1 MVVTEKEMLTGLIIG
16 LSVHGVCAN
25 LEEGES
31 SERRFTDMFET
42 IRFKLNGKPT
52 QRTVDGERRLLWV
65 LRSDFG
71 LTGTKYGCGEGICGA
86 CTVLINN
93 KPTRSCQVPVKGIKG
108 KEVTTI
114 EGLARDGKLHPLQ
127 KAFMD
132 HDALQCGFCTP
143 GMIMNAYGLLLKKHQ
158 PTEAEIIEG
167 MNDHLCRCGSHVRIV
182 QAIQSAAK
190 EVKGGRRG

>member
-1 MVVTEKEMLTGLIIG
+1 
-16 LSVHGVCAN
+16 
-25 LEEGES
+25 
-31 SERRFTDMFET
+31 MFET

-52 QRTVDGERRLLWV
+52 QLTVDGERRLLWV

-71 LTGTKYGCGEGICGA
+71 LAGTKYGCGEGFCGA

-93 KPTRSCQVPVKGIKG
+93 KATRSCQVPVKEIKG
-108 KEVTTI
+108 KEVITI
-114 EGLARDGKLHPLQ
+114 EGLAKDGKLHPLQ

-143 GMIMNAYGLLLKKHQ
+143 GMIMNAYGLLLEKHQ

-167 MNDHLCRCGSHVRIV
+167 MNDNLCRCGAYPKIIKATLR
-182 QAIQSAAK
+182 AAK
-190 EVKGGRRG
+190 HLRSGA